1 MQETDDT
8 QKAIL
13 GITWVESGISV
24 ENLLTSCQYGYN
36 ADTDTMSI
44 RRPAI

>member
-24 ENLLTSCQYGYN
+24 ENILTSCQN
-36 ADTDTMSI
+36 T
-44 RRPAI
+44 AIMQILTLCQ

>member
-13 GITWVESGISV
+13 GITWVESGLSV
-24 ENLLTSCQYGYN
+24 ENLL
-36 ADTDTMSI
+36 
-44 RRPAI
+44 